1 MELGFFDLFIIS
13 IALILITKGYLHIHF
28 SKPLALPIL
37 GHLHLLQSP
46 IHQSLTKLN
55 QKHGH
60 VLHLL
65 FGSRPVLVISSPSAT
80 KECFTNNDIMFANRP
95 LMLAGKHFGYNHTNV
110 VFSLY
115 NQHWRVLRR
124 FMALHALSP
133 SCLPSFSSDVH
144 SLILKLY
151 SGAGEGYKYFKKVEV
166 REMMFD
172 LMMNVILGLIAGK
185 NYYGEGCG
193 DPEEGR
199 RFRKLVEEVFLL
211 SGASTLEDF
220 IPIVKWMRIGGAE
233 KKMERLVK
241 ELDEFY
247 QKIIEERRRV
257 GKWKEYDDHGDQEKK
272 SHIIDVMLAMQEKE
286 KKDHY
291 SDVAIKGMMT
301 SLLVAGTET
310 TAGTMEWV
318 MALLLNHPDALK
330 KAKAEIKEQVGH
342 GHLIKDSDI
351 SKLHYLNNVIKETLR
366 LFPAGPLLVPHE
378 SSQDCTVSG
387 SHIPKGTMLLVN
399 IYAMQRDN
407 QLWDNPLEFKPE
419 RFASYD
425 HVHEDEGY
433 KYIPFGTGR
442 RRCPGESLAWKVMGL
457 TLGALIQC
465 FEWERVG
472 KELVD
477 LSEGTGISMP
487 LAKPVQAMY
496 KPCMD
501 MHAVLSQL

>member
-1 MELGFFDLFIIS
+1 MELSFYHLFIIS
-13 IALILITKGYLHIHF
+13 ITLIFITKRYLHIHF

-37 GHLHLLQSP
+37 GHLHLLKTP
-46 IHQSLTKLN
+46 VHQSLTKLA

-60 VLHLL
+60 ILHLR
-65 FGSRPVLVISSPSAT
+65 FGSRPVLLVSSPSVA
-80 KECFTNNDIMFANRP
+80 KECFTNNDIIFANRP
-95 LMLAGKHFGYNHTNV
+95 VMLAGKHLGYNSTTV
-110 VFSLY
+110 GFSPY
-115 NQHWRVLRR
+115 GQHWRELRR

-133 SCLPSFSSDVH
+133 THLPSFSSEVH
-144 SLILKLY
+144 SLIHKLY
-151 SGAGEGYKYFKKVEV
+151 SGSAGEENKCFKKVEV
-166 REMMFD
+166 RDVLFE
-172 LMMNVILGLIAGK
+172 LMMNVMSGLIGGK
-185 NYYGEGCG
+185 KYYGEGCG
-193 DPEEGR
+193 DSEEGR
-199 RFRKLVEEVFLL
+199 RFRKIAEEVFLL
-211 SGASTLEDF
+211 SGASTVEDF
-220 IPIVKWMRIGGAE
+220 IPVVRWMGIGGAE
-233 KKMERLVK
+233 KRMERVGK
-241 ELDEFY
+241 EMDKFY

-257 GKWKEYDDHGDQEKK
+257 GKWKEKDDGDQEKK
-272 SHIIDVMLAMQEKE
+272 SNIIDTMLAMQEKE
-286 KKDHY
+286 KDNY
-291 SDVAIKGMMT
+291 SDIAIKGMIST
-301 SLLVAGTET
+301 LLVAGTET

-351 SKLHYLNNVIKETLR
+351 PKLHYLNNVIKETLR

-387 SHIPKGTMLLVN
+387 SHVPKGTMLLVN

-419 RFASYD
+419 RFDSYD

-477 LSEGTGISMP
+477 LSEGMGLSLPM
-487 LAKPVQAMY
+487 AKPLQAMY